1 MFPGY
6 KGKVFTPCVWDDIDR
21 IVGKHSSHSHNN
33 KPIPVSMHILCC
45 VCVVAVYERYF
56 SGSVWN
62 EVSCQRRRKN
72 CWKKRVQLDI
82 FSQEFDSFQ
91 RRRRFHFTAVSRR
104 ASPLTVNLF
113 GHCQKT
119 SPQLEQPR
127 LTQDSGISTI
137 PLMRRCRTL
146 TCRPEHTHFHIS
158 LSQSVWCSQSHRD
171 SSLGATGVWVS
182 EYNFITTA
190 VTGRV
195 LSCPTLGVFYSAG

>member
-1 MFPGY
+1 MCVRWHRQDCWQTQLTLTQQQTHPCIYAYSVLCMCGSSVW
-6 KGKVFTPCVWDDIDR
+6 KVFLWQCVEW
-21 IVGKHSSHSHNN
+21 GELPEKE
-33 KPIPVSMHILCC
+33 KELL
-45 VCVVAVYERYF
+45 
-56 SGSVWN
+56 
-62 EVSCQRRRKN
+62 
-72 CWKKRVQLDI
+72 KKRVQLDI